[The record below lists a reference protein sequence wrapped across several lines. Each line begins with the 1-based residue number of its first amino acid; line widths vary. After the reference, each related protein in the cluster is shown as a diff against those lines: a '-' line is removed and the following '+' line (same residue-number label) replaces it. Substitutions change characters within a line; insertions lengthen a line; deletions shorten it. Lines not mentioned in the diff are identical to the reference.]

1 MARKAVER
9 NISYDDVRQ
18 LYYVSME
25 LGRDENGKRIKQ
37 YRTFPTLTAARNGL
51 RDFHTQRERQARE
64 PQDEVRE
71 EMDLAHWL
79 EYWMESIVRPNRAE
93 TTVYAYQKI
102 IDNHILPALG
112 GIPMSRLSAKQIQR
126 NYTDTQQAAGL
137 FSNTMRRHHDL
148 LSSALRSA
156 VRQDMLLASPM
167 DRVEP
172 PRSRVKE
179 AFFYDNEELKQLYQ
193 LIEGH
198 ILELA
203 VKMAGSLGMR
213 REEICGLKWES
224 VDFQRRVVHIKE
236 ARTAYGATVVQKE
249 TKNRSSMRTLF
260 MPDELYELLRR
271 EKARQEQER
280 AIRGGDYAASG
291 HVVLDRE
298 GLPYS
303 PNALSLAFTRFVRKN
318 HLPRLTL
325 HGLRHTFATIASAQG
340 VPLFDIGKAMGHSTP
355 ATTGRIYTHL
365 VDRTHE
371 ETLLLVSAALK

>member
-18 LYYVSME
+18 CYYVSME
-25 LGRDENGKRIKQ
+25 LGRDENGKRIKK
-37 YRTFPTLTAARNGL
+37 YRTFPTLSAARNGL
-51 RDFHTQRERQARE
+51 KDFHTQRE
-64 PQDEVRE
+64 PQEKIRE

-112 GIPMSRLSAKQIQR
+112 GIPLSHLSAKQIQCY
-126 NYTDTQQAAGL
+126 YTDTQRETGL
-137 FSNTMRRHHDL
+137 SSNTMRHHHDL

-156 VRQDMLLASPM
+156 VRQDMLLTSPM

-172 PRSRVKE
+172 PRARVKE
-179 AFFYDNEELKQLYQ
+179 AFFYDNEELKKLYQ

-213 REEICGLKWES
+213 REEICGLKWEN
-224 VDFQRRVVHIKE
+224 VDFHRRLVLVRE
-236 ARTAYGATVVQKE
+236 ARTAYGATIVQKE
-249 TKNRSSMRTLF
+249 TKNRSSVRTLYL
-260 MPDELYELLRR
+260 PEEVLLLLKR
-271 EKARQEQER
+271 EQQRQEIERARQGPMFNQTDHV
-280 AIRGGDYAASG
+280 ILDYKGA
-291 HVVLDRE
+291 
-298 GLPYS
+298 PYS
-303 PNALSLAFTRFVRKN
+303 PNALSLAFTRFVKKN
-318 HLPRLTL
+318 GLPRLTF
-325 HGLRHTFATIASAQG
+325 HGLRHTFATIASCQG
-340 VPLFDIGKAMGHSTP
+340 ASLFDIGKALGHSTP

-371 ETLLLVSAALK
+371 DLVLRVSDALK

>member
-112 GIPMSRLSAKQIQR
+112 GIPMSRLSAKRIQR
-126 NYTDTQQAAGL
+126 YYTDTQQAAGL
-137 FSNTMRRHHDL
+137 SSNTMRRHHDL

-179 AFFYDNEELKQLYQ
+179 AFFYDNEELKQPYQ

>member
-25 LGRDENGKRIKQ
+25 LGRDENGKRSKQ
-37 YRTFPTLTAARNGL
+37 YRTFPTLTAARKGL
-51 RDFHTQRERQARE
+51 RDFQALRERRAGE
-64 PQDEVRE
+64 PRE
-71 EMDLAHWL
+71 ERREEPDLAHWL

-112 GIPMSRLSAKQIQR
+112 AVPLSHLSAKQIQR
-126 NYTDTQQAAGL
+126 YYTDTQQAAGL
-137 FSNTMRRHHDL
+137 SSNTMRRHHDL

-172 PRSRVKE
+172 PRPRIKE

-203 VKMAGSLGMR
+203 VKLAGSLGMR
-213 REEICGLKWES
+213 REEICGLKWEN
-224 VDFQRRVVHIKE
+224 VDFRRRLVLVRE
-236 ARTAYGATVVQKE
+236 ARTAYGATIVQKE
-249 TKNRSSMRTLF
+249 G
-260 MPDELYELLRR
+260 
-271 EKARQEQER
+271 A
-280 AIRGGDYAASG
+280 
-291 HVVLDRE
+291 H
-298 GLPYS
+298 
-303 PNALSLAFTRFVRKN
+303 
-318 HLPRLTL
+318 
-325 HGLRHTFATIASAQG
+325 
-340 VPLFDIGKAMGHSTP
+340 
-355 ATTGRIYTHL
+355 
-365 VDRTHE
+365 
-371 ETLLLVSAALK
+371 